1 MVSQTLEGHRPT
13 CTSGALR
20 SFRTPSHPLAPDTPL
35 SHHGAPWGMPWAVGR
50 AAATFWARA
59 WVTAWGTSTYC
70 RYHLHL
76 YHHHWLLGLA
86 ALAALPPA
94 AGLPL
99 RLLRCPAGLGRRSCL
114 PGSGRA
120 WAARRCGSWTPR
132 CACKGSRPAVSTSIF
147 TTLTLIINPK
157 LVNYCCANST
167 GGCQFHMPGQII
179 YTAAPPAGL

>member
-1 MVSQTLEGHRPT
+1 MDTTLG
-13 CTSGALR
+13 
-20 SFRTPSHPLAPDTPL
+20 TPKVPHIPLVRHHPLAPDTPRSHAPDTPL
-35 SHHGAPWGMPWAVGR
+35 SHHDAPWGMPWAVGR
-50 AAATFWARA
+50 AEATSAATASVTA
-59 WVTAWGTSTYC
+59 WVTSTCC
-70 RYHLHL
+70 RCHLRHL
-76 YHHHWLLGLA
+76 LPAPA
-86 ALAALPPA
+86 ALETLLPA
-94 AGLPL
+94 AGLL
-99 RLLRCPAGLGRRSCL
+99 LLSLLRCPAGLGRRSCL